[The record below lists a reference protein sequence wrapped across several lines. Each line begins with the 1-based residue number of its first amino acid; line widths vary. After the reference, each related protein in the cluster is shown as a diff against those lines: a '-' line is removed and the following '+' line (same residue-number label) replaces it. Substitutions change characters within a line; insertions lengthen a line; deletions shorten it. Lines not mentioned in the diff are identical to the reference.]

1 MRFVYEM
8 KKINLCMEM
17 QNWFPQPQ
25 YQISHI

>member
-8 KKINLCMEM
+8 KEINLWMEM
-17 QNWFPQPQ
+17 ENWFPQPQ